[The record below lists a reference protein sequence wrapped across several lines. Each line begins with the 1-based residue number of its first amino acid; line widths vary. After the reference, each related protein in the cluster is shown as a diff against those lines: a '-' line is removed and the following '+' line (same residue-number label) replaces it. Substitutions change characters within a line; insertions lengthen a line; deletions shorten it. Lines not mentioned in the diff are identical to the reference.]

1 MLHLMLLLIMDVIEA
16 GIIAPLVQLL
26 QSAEFGIKAEAA
38 WAISNATH
46 VGTHKQIKFLVSQ
59 GCIKPLCD
67 LLICPDPSVVTV
79 CLEGLANILNT
90 GEAEKSLGNTGDKN
104 LYAQMIEDAEGLEKV
119 ESLQSHDN
127 NDIYEKAG
135 KILEAYWVDDKENE
149 LLLPGDISQAGLH
162 FGGDKPPMPPGGFDF
177 G

>member
-1 MLHLMLLLIMDVIEA
+1 MLKDLAFFLLCR
-16 GIIAPLVQLL
+16 
-26 QSAEFGIKAEAA
+26 
-38 WAISNATH
+38 
-46 VGTHKQIKFLVSQ
+46 FLVSQ